1 MCLLSVDHTD
11 QLMSESTAASRL
23 LQILGLHFR
32 LPAER
37 SLTQVTI
44 KNIIKVLFHSGSRW
58 TAVQTKHP
66 RCSSLSRWGRDA
78 FHFLLEAIG
87 SLSQARTVKSP
98 LTLMMR
104 RICCLALKPNKHLK
118 WLSQHISPG
127 QPGTRRTAGA
137 HERKLKARGGGRQK
151 EGWRPPSLGVFH
163 FFLTWSV
170 LRNGPTWLR
179 RLLVAFKWVWKRGL
193 FHRRFSG

>member
-11 QLMSESTAASRL
+11 QLMSESAEAASRL

-66 RCSSLSRWGRDA
+66 RCSSLSR
-78 FHFLLEAIG
+78 
-87 SLSQARTVKSP
+87 
-98 LTLMMR
+98 
-104 RICCLALKPNKHLK
+104 
-118 WLSQHISPG
+118 
-127 QPGTRRTAGA
+127 
-137 HERKLKARGGGRQK
+137 
-151 EGWRPPSLGVFH
+151 
-163 FFLTWSV
+163 
-170 LRNGPTWLR
+170 
-179 RLLVAFKWVWKRGL
+179 
-193 FHRRFSG
+193 

>member
-11 QLMSESTAASRL
+11 QLMSESAEAASRL

-98 LTLMMR
+98 VDLDDAADLLSRLKTQQ
-104 RICCLALKPNKHLK
+104 ALKMTVTAHK
-118 WLSQHISPG
+118 S
-127 QPGTRRTAGA
+127 RTAWHQTDSWSSWEEIKG
-137 HERKLKARGGGRQK
+137 ERRRQTKGGVEASVPRGV
-151 EGWRPPSLGVFH
+151 SLLSYVI
-163 FFLTWSV
+163 SV
-170 LRNGPTWLR
+170 
-179 RLLVAFKWVWKRGL
+179 A
-193 FHRRFSG
+193 